1 MAFSAEQKAA
11 IKARAKQLVSQ
22 GISEGEAAQAAVAEI
37 VGAPESPAFKE
48 ATGFVPFGQEPVKA
62 SAAESLVLDTKSI
75 EASLAAEEEAYVRAR
90 SSQLEGQIR
99 NKNVA
104 AFDKSVKDLEA
115 SGVSKP
121 EAIKQSLAS
130 LPKPEDEA
138 ALMARRELQSFREP
152 APFGFGPPEERREES
167 ILLTGAEALLP
178 AAAKRGESAPTSYVD
193 WNQFKQSFA
202 AAYGTEREEEA
213 AAAIEAFKSEIF
225 EPLRLEAA
233 ASGLDEKAAEFSAL
247 QKGLKELEN
256 IDERIK
262 DKSSYLKDEGSL
274 KRSGDPLIAA
284 FSRSIEIGEGVP
296 NLTPRQMSYISA
308 IEGGKINAKV
318 EAKKKEGKKKTVI
331 VLTDGRI
338 LNAADYD
345 PEIDGKKF
353 KEIKSVPLDEGD
365 IKRELAAEGEVTT
378 IPWWADPTK
387 RDYVILNPEKFE
399 QGGIFTTTTPYGSKK
414 ETVGNWLLRS
424 SLTIPN
430 ILAGAV
436 SETASMLSPEIEKG
450 REERRKATKM
460 QAADGAAE
468 DYSAAILTNIKENR
482 GYFGETAEALDI
494 KNITAE
500 SDPGLYYGALV
511 GGFALDVM
519 DPSLDILRGVS
530 VGAKTGLNAYK
541 TIGSLYN
548 PSAISKL
555 GPAAKAA
562 ATAGA
567 KDFLNS
573 WIVTS
578 GLSIDPGD
586 IRGLIGK
593 DLTADY
599 ASAILAKKLVDEAPG
614 ITVAQVNNELQKA
627 NLIGG
632 RWNKAF
638 NNSPGSDRAS
648 DALSRIDNLFS
659 TSASDINNELSKIS
673 KALSGTE
680 DEILSKIGKGD
691 IRRKDLGRIIGA
703 AASYDQN
710 IQSFLRGLSKR
721 QGVPEID
728 QLAAALLS
736 NPEYRDTIIR
746 GIAANK
752 AGTDVVKATKGI
764 ETFDNLVAITE
775 NTWAGKSIAK
785 DILAKVKGS
794 NLGKISEEL
803 SKTSPKLRAVRER
816 IKSTVTKIGEE
827 STEAKIVP
835 TFDLSPSQGGILLQ
849 TVSDL
854 RTYNKLSPE
863 EALIIGRNLNAGF
876 ITASDLRSLLSYNID
891 LVAEGMSAAGKT
903 SGVLRA
909 RDLARAPISSQVG
922 LLEPLET
929 RTLNKKVLRQIFERL
944 SGPFDEATRGALSLG
959 QKRLVSEAS
968 GKLAAL
974 ENKLIRDLK
983 SGISDKEF
991 RELYGITTNDRSQIL
1006 SHLIVGPKEE
1016 LARVP
1021 ELFKVE
1027 RIEDL
1032 LLDSLSDLFYTSK
1045 TVESVFD
1052 MFKGTSFSSASAPLS
1067 RKGIDEIEPMITEAA
1082 ERIVNNPS
1090 SYFDELKALDSQVS
1104 EWINAAASDPTARSY
1119 LSFDP
1124 SEYKSATAEA
1134 GGVLPAESQISSYYR
1149 SESKAIEDELISTL
1163 LQKEIGKGSFNRRS
1177 YFDEAFLNSQG
1188 LTDEVWIQTIKDQV
1202 EGRLR
1207 GLPKPDDI
1215 IGSTAYDLA
1224 ANILRQA
1231 DISGNP
1237 ISIAGLDTLF
1247 NQISK
1252 STDNKA
1258 KLNILFGKN
1267 VSDQISSQFEKGFDS
1282 IRASLAS
1289 EYLSAA
1295 DKSKTALVS
1304 KGIKSVYNGLSNLF
1318 YTFTLN
1324 LRPRFHGANLLTGI
1338 DLAYGTTGRLINP
1351 RDVLE
1356 GFAVQSKTGGFK
1368 PSQILFT
1375 DPSGRSWT
1383 AGEVSSILE
1392 DLTGK
1397 SIYGVEIP
1405 GAASDRIKSILTQE
1419 VIGRKSPKLST
1430 VLEAWNRFKGL
1441 PQTED
1446 LAFRY
1451 AILKKA
1457 LKQGRS
1463 SQDAIDLARRSMFDS
1478 GNLTGVEKS
1487 VKNIFTF
1494 YGFQRNNILNAL
1506 SNLTS
1511 FSGLKRIRNVVR
1523 LKESLS
1529 DVLVGD
1535 EAEEYSPSYAQTRIL
1550 LGKVGFDPEKATEI
1564 LLASAPLPTLDGVYS
1579 LGEFVKLEP
1588 SGIFA
1593 GAVRPEFQAL
1603 LGVEKAFDPAFNK
1616 VPAEHIAYL
1625 SIPGMLTDTTPLD
1638 VINYI
1643 VVGFGGDPVV
1653 PVKAQPGRE
1662 NLDGAVDGWIYPL
1675 DTPAQKKAYKRF
1687 FDILSYPGITTVATD
1702 IARTAKA
1709 EGTKV
1714 AATDETGLLTG
1725 GLSFG
1730 IGLATPMA
1738 FVSPERQ
1745 AYYDKLSRLKAL
1757 QDAVKDAN
1765 KTVIQN
1771 VKAELTPEEAKAGA
1785 EIKAAQ
1791 TEGKRLRSAS
1801 TIIAE
1806 LEQLRKELGSLFMQ
1820 GLSEDDPRIQ
1830 KKLQK
1835 VDELSKELENL
1846 Q

>member
-1 MAFSAEQKAA
+1 MAFSPEQKAA
-11 IKARAKQLVSQ
+11 IRARAKQLVSQ
-22 GISEGEAAQAAVAEI
+22 GIGEGEAAQAAVAEI
-37 VGAPESPAFKE
+37 VGAPGSPAFKE
-48 ATGFVPFGQEPVKA
+48 ATGFVPFGEEPVKA
-62 SAAESLVLDTKSI
+62 SAAESLALDTKDV
-75 EASLAAEEEAYVRAR
+75 EAKLAAQEEAYVRAR
-90 SSQLEGQIR
+90 SSELEGQIR
-99 NKNVA
+99 SKNVA

-138 ALMARRELQSFREP
+138 ALIARRELKQFREP
-152 APFGFGPPEERREES
+152 APFGFGSPEERREES
-167 ILLTGAEALLP
+167 ILLSGTEALLP
-178 AAAKRGESAPTSYVD
+178 AAVERGVSAPTSYID
-193 WNQFKQSFA
+193 WNQLRQSFA
-202 AAYGTEREEEA
+202 AAYGTGSNEEA
-213 AAAIEAFKSEIF
+213 TAALEAFKSEIF
-225 EPLRLEAA
+225 EPLRIEAA
-233 ASGLDEKAAEFSAL
+233 SSGLDEKEAEFSAL
-247 QKGLKELEN
+247 QKGLQEVQN

-262 DKSSYLKDEGSL
+262 DKSSYLKDDASL
-274 KRSGDPLIAA
+274 RRSGDPLIQA
-284 FSRSIEIGEGVP
+284 FSKSIEIGEGVP
-296 NLTPRQMSYISA
+296 NLTPRQMAYISA

-318 EAKKKEGKKKTVI
+318 ESKRKEGKRKTVI

-353 KEIKSVPLDEGD
+353 KEIKSVPLNEDD

-378 IPWWADPTK
+378 IPWWADPAK

-424 SLTIPN
+424 ALTAPN
-430 ILAGAV
+430 AFAGAV
-436 SETASMLSPEIEKG
+436 SEAASMLSSEIEKG

-460 QAADGAAE
+460 QSANE
-468 DYSAAILTNIKENR
+468 DFSSAILTNIKENR
-482 GYFGETAEALDI
+482 GFFGETKEALDI

-500 SDPGLYYGALV
+500 SDPGLYYGSLV
-511 GGFALDVM
+511 GGFLLDLA
-519 DPSLDILRGVS
+519 DPSLDILRGLS
-530 VGAKTGLNAYK
+530 VGGKTGLNAYK
-541 TIGSLYN
+541 TVGSLYN
-548 PSAISKL
+548 APGWSKL
-555 GPAAKAA
+555 GTASFAAAKS
-562 ATAGA
+562 GL
-567 KDFLNS
+567 KDFTNS

-578 GLSIDPGD
+578 LLPVDPGD
-586 IRGLIGK
+586 IRGIIGRN
-593 DLTADY
+593 LTADY
-599 ASAILAKKLVDEAPG
+599 ASAILTKKLVDENPG
-614 ITVAQVNNELQKA
+614 ITVAQVNDELRKA
-627 NLIGG
+627 GLNKG

-638 NNSPGSDRAS
+638 NKSPRSDIAS
-648 DALSRIDNLFS
+648 NALSRIDNIFS
-659 TSASDINNELSKIS
+659 SSVADINNELSKIS
-673 KALSGTE
+673 KALSGSE
-680 DEILSKIGKGD
+680 DEIISKIGKGD

-710 IQSFLRGLSKR
+710 IQSFLRGITKR

-728 QLAAALLS
+728 QMAAALLS

-775 NTWAGKSIAK
+775 NTWAGKLVAE
-785 DILAKVKGS
+785 DILEKVKGS
-794 NLGKISEEL
+794 NLGKLSKDL

-816 IKSTVTKIGEE
+816 IKSGVTRIGE
-827 STEAKIVP
+827 SFTEPKIVP
-835 TFDLSPSQGGILLQ
+835 TFDLSPSQGATLLQ
-849 TVSDL
+849 AVNDL

-863 EALIIGRNLNAGF
+863 EALVIGQNLNAGF
-876 ITASDLRSLLSYNID
+876 ITSSDLRSLLSNNID
-891 LVAEGMSAAGKT
+891 LIAEGMSAAGKT

-909 RDLARAPISSQVG
+909 RDLARAPISSQIG
-922 LLEPLET
+922 LIEPLET
-929 RTLNKKVLRQIFERL
+929 RTLNKTILRRLSERL
-944 SGPFDEATRGALSLG
+944 SGPFDEATKGALSLG
-959 QKRLVSEAS
+959 QRRLVSEAS

-983 SGISDKEF
+983 SGISDKAF
-991 RELYGITTNDRSQIL
+991 RDLYGIKTNDRSQIL
-1006 SHLIVGPKEE
+1006 SHLIVGPKED

-1021 ELFKVE
+1021 DILKIE

-1067 RKGIDEIEPMITEAA
+1067 GKGIDEIEPMITEAA
-1082 ERIVNNPS
+1082 ERIIANPS
-1090 SYFDELKALDSQVS
+1090 SYFDELKALDSKVA
-1104 EWINAAASDPTARSY
+1104 EWIRLAPSDSTARSY
-1119 LSFDP
+1119 LSFEP
-1124 SEYKSATAEA
+1124 SEYKSATAQA

-1149 SESKAIEDELISTL
+1149 SEAKAIEDELISTL
-1163 LQKEIGKGSFNRRS
+1163 LQKEIGKGSFNLRS
-1177 YFDEAFLNSQG
+1177 YFDQDFISSQN
-1188 LTDEVWIQTIKDQV
+1188 LSNDKWIQTVKDQV
-1202 EGRLR
+1202 EAKLK

-1215 IGSTAYDLA
+1215 IKSTAYDLA
-1224 ANILRQA
+1224 SNILRQA
-1231 DISGNP
+1231 NISGNP
-1237 ISIAGLDTLF
+1237 ISIAGLDALF
-1247 NQISK
+1247 NQINK
-1252 STDNKA
+1252 SSDNRT

-1267 VSDQISSQFEKGFDS
+1267 VSDQIMGQFEKGFNS
-1282 IRASLAS
+1282 IRSSLAS
-1289 EYLSAA
+1289 EYLLAA
-1295 DKSKTALVS
+1295 DKSKTALAS
-1304 KGIKSVYNGLSNLF
+1304 KGIKAAYNALSNIF
-1318 YTFTLN
+1318 YTITLN

-1338 DLAYGTTGRLINP
+1338 DLAYGTTGRIANP
-1351 RDVLE
+1351 LDVLE
-1356 GFAVQSKTGGFK
+1356 GFLIQTKTGGYN
-1368 PSQILFT
+1368 PSKVVFS

-1383 AGEVSSILE
+1383 AGELSLILE

-1405 GAASDRIKSILTQE
+1405 GASSDRIKSILTQE
-1419 VIGRKSPKLST
+1419 VMGRKSPKLSA
-1430 VLEAWNRFKGL
+1430 VVEGWNRFKGL

-1451 AILKKA
+1451 AILKMA
-1457 LKQGRS
+1457 LKEGRS

-1478 GNLTGVEKS
+1478 GNLTDVEKS

-1523 LKESLS
+1523 TKESLS

-1579 LGEFVKLEP
+1579 LGEFIKLEP

-1593 GAVRPEFQAL
+1593 GAVRPEFGAL
-1603 LGVEKAFDPAFNK
+1603 LGVEKAFDPQFNK

-1625 SIPGMLTDTTPLD
+1625 SMPGILTDTTPLD
-1638 VINYI
+1638 VINFI
-1643 VVGFGGDPVV
+1643 VVGLGGDQVV
-1653 PVKAQPGRE
+1653 PVKAEPGRE
-1662 NLDGAVDGWIYPL
+1662 NIDGAVDGWIYPL

-1687 FDILSYPGITTVATD
+1687 FDILSLPGITTAATD
-1702 IARTAKA
+1702 YARMAKA

-1714 AATDETGLLTG
+1714 AAIDETGLLTG
-1725 GLSFG
+1725 GLLFG
-1730 IGLATPMA
+1730 IGLTTPMA
-1738 FVSPERQ
+1738 YVSPERQ

-1757 QDAVKDAN
+1757 EAAVKDAN
-1765 KTVIQN
+1765 KTVMQN
-1771 VKAELTPEEAKAGA
+1771 VKAELKPEEAKAGA

-1791 TEGKRLRSAS
+1791 TEGKKIRSAS
-1801 TIIAE
+1801 TVIEE
-1806 LEQLRKELGSLFMQ
+1806 LKQLEKELASLFMQ
-1820 GLSEDDPRIQ
+1820 GLDENSPRIQ
-1830 KKLQK
+1830 DKLQEAEK
-1835 VDELSKELENL
+1835 LSEELENL